1 MSIGV
6 GLGLAAYPFS
16 GARAFW
22 RWIELCEDGG
32 VDSIWQ
38 SDRLVSPQPALEPMA
53 LMAALAGGTQR
64 LKFGMNV
71 VVLPLRDPLLV
82 AKQCASIDHLSN
94 GRLLPAFGV
103 GNARSA
109 DWETAGLSSRSRGA
123 RADEALDLLARLWS
137 ERDVSFRGKYYS
149 ARGLTIEPSPVQQPL
164 PLWIGGASEAAIR
177 RTARVGTGWLGGLHT
192 VAQTRETVSAIRRAA
207 AEAGRPI
214 DEDHYGATFAFRF
227 GSRDDAPVERAVA
240 PLRRLGEEVLESY
253 LAVGDA
259 QAIVRRLEAFVEA
272 GVSKFVLRPLADDDR
287 GMLDQ
292 SRRLVEEVLPVVA
305 GWNERARPAA
315 AR

>member
-109 DWETAGLSSRSRGA
+109 DWATAGLSPRSRGA

-137 ERDVSFRGKYYS
+137 ERDVSFRGEYYS

-214 DEDHYGATFAFRF
+214 DDDHYGATFAFRF

>member
-109 DWETAGLSSRSRGA
+109 DWEAAGLSPRSRGA

-137 ERDVSFRGKYYS
+137 ERDVSFRGEYYS
-149 ARGLTIEPSPVQQPL
+149 ARGLTIEPRPVQQPL

-240 PLRRLGEEVLESY
+240 PLRRLGGEVLESY

>member
-22 RWIELCEDGG
+22 RWIELCEAGG
-32 VDSIWQ
+32 VDSLWQ

-53 LMAALAGGTQR
+53 LMAALAGGTER

-82 AKQCASIDHLSN
+82 AKQCATIDHLSG

-109 DWETAGLSSRSRGA
+109 DWEAAGLSPRFRGA
-123 RADEALDLLARLWS
+123 RADEALELLTRLWS
-137 ERDVSFRGKYYS
+137 ESDVSFRGEYYS
-149 ARGLTIEPSPVQQPL
+149 VRGLTIAPGPVQQPL

-177 RTARVGTGWLGGLHT
+177 RTARVGTGWLGGLQT
-192 VAQTRETVSAIRRAA
+192 VAQTRETVAAIRRASS
-207 AEAGRPI
+207 EAGRPL
-214 DEDHYGATFAFRF
+214 DDDHYGATFAFRF
-227 GSRDDAPVERAVA
+227 GSRDDAAVEQAAA
-240 PLRRLGEEVLESY
+240 PLRRLGGELLDDY

-259 QAIVRRLEAFVEA
+259 GAILARLESFVEA
-272 GVSKFVLRPLADDDR
+272 GVSKFVLRPLAGDDA
-287 GMLDQ
+287 GMLEQ
-292 SRRLVEEVLPVVA
+292 SRRLVAEVLPVVA
-305 GWNERARPAA
+305 SWNERARTAA
-315 AR
+315 AG

>member
-1 MSIGV
+1 M
-6 GLGLAAYPFS
+6 
-16 GARAFW
+16 
-22 RWIELCEDGG
+22 
-32 VDSIWQ
+32 
-38 SDRLVSPQPALEPMA
+38 
-53 LMAALAGGTQR
+53 
-64 LKFGMNV
+64 
-71 VVLPLRDPLLV
+71 
-82 AKQCASIDHLSN
+82 
-94 GRLLPAFGV
+94 
-103 GNARSA
+103 
-109 DWETAGLSSRSRGA
+109 
-123 RADEALDLLARLWS
+123 
-137 ERDVSFRGKYYS
+137 
-149 ARGLTIEPSPVQQPL
+149 QQPL

>member
-6 GLGLAAYPFS
+6 GLGLAVYPFS

-109 DWETAGLSSRSRGA
+109 DWEAAGLSPRSRGA

-137 ERDVSFRGKYYS
+137 ERDVSFRGEYYS
-149 ARGLTIEPSPVQQPL
+149 ARGLTIEPRPVQQPL

-192 VAQTRETVSAIRRAA
+192 VAQTRKTVSAIRRAA

-240 PLRRLGEEVLESY
+240 PLRRLGGEVLESY

>member
-109 DWETAGLSSRSRGA
+109 DWETAGLSPRSRGA

-137 ERDVSFRGKYYS
+137 ERDVSFRGEYYS
-149 ARGLTIEPSPVQQPL
+149 AHGLTIEPRPVQQPL

-253 LAVGDA
+253 LAVGAA

>member
-6 GLGLAAYPFS
+6 GLGLAVYPFS

-109 DWETAGLSSRSRGA
+109 DWEAAGLSPRSRGA

-137 ERDVSFRGKYYS
+137 ERDVSFRGEYYS
-149 ARGLTIEPSPVQQPL
+149 ARGLTIEPRPVQQPL

-240 PLRRLGEEVLESY
+240 PLRRLGGEVLESY

>member
-6 GLGLAAYPFS
+6 GLGLAGYPFS

-22 RWIELCEDGG
+22 RWVELCESGG
-32 VDSIWQ
+32 VDSLWQ

-53 LMAALAGGTQR
+53 LMAALAGGTDR

-82 AKQCASIDHLSN
+82 AKQCAVIDHLSG

-109 DWETAGLSSRSRGA
+109 DWEAAGLSPRLRGA
-123 RADEALDLLARLWS
+123 RADEALALLTRLWS
-137 ERDVSFRGKYYS
+137 ESGVSFHGEYYSVRDVTVAPG
-149 ARGLTIEPSPVQQPL
+149 PVQQPL
-164 PLWIGGASEAAIR
+164 PLWIGGASAAAIR
-177 RTARVGTGWLGGLHT
+177 RTARVGTGWLGGLQT
-192 VAQTRETVSAIRRAA
+192 LAQTREAVAAIRRAST
-207 AEAGRPI
+207 EAGRPL
-214 DEDHYGATFAFRF
+214 DDDHYGATFAFRF
-227 GSRDDAPVERAVA
+227 GSRDDAAVERAAA
-240 PLRRLGEEVLESY
+240 PLRRLGDDLLDDY

-259 QAIVRRLEAFVEA
+259 AAIVARLARFVEA
-272 GVSKFVLRPLADDDR
+272 GISKFVLRPIAEGDA

-292 SRRLVEEVLPVVA
+292 SRRLVAEVLPVVA
-305 GWNERARPAA
+305 SWNERARSAA
-315 AR
+315 AG

>member
-6 GLGLAAYPFS
+6 GLGLASYPFS

-22 RWIELCEDGG
+22 RWVELCESGA
-32 VDSIWQ
+32 VDSLWQ

-53 LMAALAGGTQR
+53 LMAALAGGTER

-82 AKQCASIDHLSN
+82 AKQCATIDHLSG

-109 DWETAGLSSRSRGA
+109 DWEAAGLTPGGRGA
-123 RADEALDLLARLWS
+123 RADEALDLLTRLWS
-137 ERDVSFRGKYYS
+137 ESDVSFGGEYYS
-149 ARGLTIEPSPVQQPL
+149 VRGLTIEPRPVQQPL

-177 RTARVGTGWLGGLHT
+177 RTARVGTGWLGGLQS
-192 VAQTRETVSAIRRAA
+192 VAQTSETVSAIRRASSR
-207 AEAGRPI
+207 AGRPL
-214 DEDHYGATFAFRF
+214 DDDHYGATFAFRF
-227 GSRDDAPVERAVA
+227 GSRDDAPVERAAA
-240 PLRRLGEEVLESY
+240 PLRRLGEEVLEGY

-259 QAIVRRLEAFVEA
+259 DAIVARLERFVEA
-272 GVSKFVLRPLADDDR
+272 GISKFVLRPLADDDA

-305 GWNERARPAA
+305 DWNARRAA
-315 AR
+315 AAAG